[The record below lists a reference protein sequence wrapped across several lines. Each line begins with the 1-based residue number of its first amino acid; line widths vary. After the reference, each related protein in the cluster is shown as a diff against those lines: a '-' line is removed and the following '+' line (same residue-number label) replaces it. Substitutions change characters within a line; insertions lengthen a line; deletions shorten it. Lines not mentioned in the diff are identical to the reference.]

1 MFIIISKVLQ
11 YLFRLPVFAYY
22 IVTDYI
28 QLKIK
33 KYFKQFHFWGLHIY
47 VAKFGGGKTSSMV
60 QRAYK
65 LARAYPEMSIITNIT
80 LQNFPAHTKIYPL
93 KTIDDIICAPNQTL
107 IVIDEI
113 GTIFNSRDFQNGK
126 TMPKMLFQYICQ
138 VRHRE
143 IMILGTAQ
151 RWHFLD
157 KQLRD
162 ICDTVNVCRSHLI
175 HPLTRITTVMQYD
188 AIDYDLAYTNAMI
201 NCKPIGVKV
210 RLQTN
215 KARMLYDT
223 KEMVKTALSAEYD
236 DELTIMQRQGSSE
249 VAIGVPLTRKENRKV
264 GKSRKAF

>member
-1 MFIIISKVLQ
+1 MFIIISKAFQ
-11 YLFRLPVFAYY
+11 YLVRIPVFTYY
-22 IVTDYI
+22 LVTDYI
-28 QLKIK
+28 KLKIQ
-33 KYFKQFHFWGLHIY
+33 KYFDYFHFWGLHIY

-65 LARAYPEMSIITNIT
+65 LAKAYPEMTIITNIT
-80 LQNFPAHTKIYPL
+80 LQNFPKHTVIKQL
-93 KTIDDIICAPNQTL
+93 KTIDDIINAPNQTL

-162 ICDTVNVCRSHLI
+162 ICDTVNVCRSHSK
-175 HPLTRITTVMQYD
+175 HPLTRITTIMQYD
-188 AIDYDLAYTNAMI
+188 ALEYDLAYTNAMI
-201 NCKPIGVKV
+201 TCPPTGVQV
-210 RLQTN
+210 RLQTD
-215 KARMLYDT
+215 KSRALYDT
-223 KEMVKTALSAEYD
+223 KEMVQTALKAEYD
-236 DELTIMQRQGSSE
+236 DELTIMQRQGITE
-249 VAIGVPLTRKENRKV
+249 VAVGTPLTRKESRQV